1 MKKLALLLFVAVL
14 LTACQPAASPQSTKP
29 LAVVPT
35 MLSPTEPP
43 APLPTAIPPTN
54 RPAPTPTLAL
64 GEVLAGSVDDLVGRW
79 WFSTGGL
86 TVEFK
91 ADGTY
96 RATGP
101 EFIGVVDEG
110 NFTFD
115 AGKITFDPGSGRP
128 ATYEAYVN
136 TQDGKPVWL
145 RLQVVG
151 SDPYGDR
158 VNTFKSRGKFQNP

>member
-1 MKKLALLLFVAVL
+1 MKKLALLLLVAIL

-29 LAVVPT
+29 SAVVPT
-35 MLSPTEPP
+35 MLSPTEP
-43 APLPTAIPPTN
+43 
-54 RPAPTPTLAL
+54 PAPTPTLAL

-96 RATGP
+96 RTTGP

-151 SDPYGDR
+151 SDPYRDR

>member
-1 MKKLALLLFVAVL
+1 MKKLALLLLVAIL

-29 LAVVPT
+29 AAVVPT

-43 APLPTAIPPTN
+43 APLPTN

-136 TQDGKPVWL
+136 TQDGNPVWL

-151 SDPYGDR
+151 SDPYRDR